1 MARAKKKDRP
11 LEHIRVES
19 FQRQLRVDLEPKEVA
34 DRADRAS
41 HLLAEIDAKDA
52 DRKVA
57 AKAAATQIEE
67 LEAEL
72 RRISGEVRDRAT
84 YRLVDCERKYDY
96 RVGTVTELRTDT
108 REILRMAPMTDA
120 ERQMQLGLEQPATES
135 PTLEGQKLGDAVA
148 NDAPPLPTQKKGK
161 PKQGKG
167 RRAPRAEARA

>member
-1 MARAKKKDRP
+1 MAKAATKKKP
-11 LEHIRVES
+11 SFQEVTRVEE
-19 FQRQLRVDLEPKEVA
+19 FQRSCRVELTAKEVA

-41 HLLAEIDAKDA
+41 HLVAEIDAKDA
-52 DRKVA
+52 DRKAA
-57 AKAAATQIEE
+57 AKSAASQIEE

-72 RRISGEVRDRAT
+72 RRISNEVRDKAT

-108 REILRMAPMTDA
+108 REILHMAPMTDA
-120 ERQMQLGLEQPATES
+120 ERQLRLGLESPES
-135 PTLEGQKLGDAVA
+135 PTAEGQKLGDAVA
-148 NDAPPLPTQKKGK
+148 NDAPPLPTQKRGK